1 MGGGGGCRRWKGGS
15 KQGKGRREVIDFS
28 GIKSMGMDFECQIG
42 EIEMKRKVKV
52 FKLINQAKK

>member
-1 MGGGGGCRRWKGGS
+1 
-15 KQGKGRREVIDFS
+15 
-28 GIKSMGMDFECQIG
+28 MGMDFECQIG

>member
-1 MGGGGGCRRWKGGS
+1 MCAIATWIL
-15 KQGKGRREVIDFS
+15 RREVIDFS

-42 EIEMKRKVKV
+42 EIEMNRKVKV